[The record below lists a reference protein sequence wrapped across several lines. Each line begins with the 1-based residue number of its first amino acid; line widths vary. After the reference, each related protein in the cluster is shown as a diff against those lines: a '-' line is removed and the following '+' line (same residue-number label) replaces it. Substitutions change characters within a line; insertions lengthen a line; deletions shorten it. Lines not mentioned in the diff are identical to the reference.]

1 MKKQKFSLMNFLK
14 KQSNRSFS
22 GAQTDLVSKCVDLHG
37 EKSSLLEKLEIVGR
51 LKVNLDE
58 GGLQFATVEKQAS
71 VVKASTSAAGYK
83 YLETDLKELRL
94 SWQAHSALVEDID
107 MNLEKML
114 RRWEQYERELCSH
127 SQWIDQYMG
136 LRYVKGITFKDPRFS
151 VQIFQISHF
160 LGGIGHPLQHKKT
173 WPN

>member
-1 MKKQKFSLMNFLK
+1 M
-14 KQSNRSFS
+14 
-22 GAQTDLVSKCVDLHG
+22 SKCVDLHG

-136 LRYVKGITFKDPRFS
+136 LRYVKGNTYKDPTFS
-151 VQIFQISHF
+151 VHIFQISLF
-160 LGGIGHPLQHKKT
+160 LGGIGHLLLHKKT

>member
-1 MKKQKFSLMNFLK
+1 MNFLK
-14 KQSNRSFS
+14 SDRSFS

-83 YLETDLKELRL
+83 YLEADLKEPRL

-136 LRYVKGITFKDPRFS
+136 LRYVILQLFDTTFS
-151 VQIFQISHF
+151 VRIFQIYPF

-173 WPN
+173 WHN

>member
-1 MKKQKFSLMNFLK
+1 M
-14 KQSNRSFS
+14 
-22 GAQTDLVSKCVDLHG
+22 SKCVDLHG

-136 LRYVKGITFKDPRFS
+136 LRYVKGST
-151 VQIFQISHF
+151 
-160 LGGIGHPLQHKKT
+160 
-173 WPN
+173 